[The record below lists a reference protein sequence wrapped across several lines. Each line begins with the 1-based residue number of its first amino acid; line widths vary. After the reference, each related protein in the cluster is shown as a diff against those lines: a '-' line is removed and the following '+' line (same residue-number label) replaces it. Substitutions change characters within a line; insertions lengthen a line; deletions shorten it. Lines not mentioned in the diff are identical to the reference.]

1 MAFHNPFAFRPVQ
14 VTFWTTVVYLAL
26 LTPLIYIHEPVPR
39 APAESGLPSGLSL
52 SEAWTALATLTRT
65 FHPYNSHANDVVRVR
80 LLLSTQQILD
90 QNGGAW
96 STEHHYTTCVPP
108 PLVRSPCRYLPT

>member
-26 LTPLIYIHEPVPR
+26 LTPLIYIHETVPR

-52 SEAWTALATLTRT
+52 SEAWTDLANLTRT
-65 FHPYNSHANDVVRVR
+65 FHPYNSHANDVVRDW
-80 LLLSTQQILD
+80 LLLRTQQILD
-90 QNGGAW
+90 QNGVSW
-96 STEHHYTTCVPP
+96 TTEQQYTT
-108 PLVRSPCRYLPT
+108 